1 MQRRS
6 VARAAAI
13 VGAAYILSNLAG
25 FLARL
30 IINARFGTGAEQDA
44 FRAAFIIPDLL
55 FSVLAGGAL
64 ASAFIPTYVARLS
77 HNQHAHAWRLA
88 QIVALIVFAALGAL
102 AVIAGVLAPWL
113 ITTFVARQF
122 SADQVALTASLMRIM
137 LISTVIFGVS
147 GLLMGVLQSN
157 DAFLAPALA
166 PTLYQLGMILGAT
179 LLAGMGVHGL
189 AWGVVF
195 GALMHL
201 LVQLPALWRLAS
213 RDWRLTNPQSPVIP
227 VPRTGTVNG
236 IGDAIENPKS
246 EIGNLRADV
255 SQILRMMPPRVL
267 GLSAVQINA
276 LVTVSLASGIAGGV
290 SAINNAFAIMILPL
304 AVIAQAIG
312 TALFPAISAH
322 AAKGEH
328 DQFAASFT
336 QALCTSIALSAPA
349 SIGLIVL
356 GRPIIRILF
365 ERGQFDAQST
375 DWVAFAL
382 AMYGA
387 GLIGHAV
394 LELVTRAFYALK
406 DSLRPALFAVGSVLV
421 NIVLSLLLMP
431 AFASAGLLPFG
442 ALALA
447 NSIATAL
454 EALALYVLLVRREPR
469 IRSRAIAA
477 TFFKS
482 VIAAVLMGGVIIA
495 WLALAG
501 SGLVATLA
509 AMAIGAA
516 VYFGLSLLIKNDAV
530 QPAFAMVARRL
541 RR

>member
-13 VGAAYILSNLAG
+13 VGAAYIVSNLAG

-55 FSVLAGGAL
+55 FGLLAGGAL

-88 QIVALIVFAALGAL
+88 QTVALIVFAALGAL
-102 AVIAGVLAPWL
+102 AVIAGVFAPQL
-113 ITTFVARQF
+113 IATVVAHQF
-122 SADQVALTASLMRIM
+122 SAAQVALTASLMRIM
-137 LISTVIFGVS
+137 LVSTVIFGVS

-157 DAFLAPALA
+157 DAFLAPALS
-166 PTLYQLGMILGAT
+166 PTLYQLGMVIGAT
-179 LLAGMGVHGL
+179 LLAGMGVYGL
-189 AWGVVF
+189 AWGVVL

-201 LVQLPALWRLAS
+201 VVQLPALWRVAMK
-213 RDWRLTNPQSPVIP
+213 DWRLREAAQASPN
-227 VPRTGTVNG
+227 RWLSTS
-236 IGDAIENPKS
+236 DLKS
-246 EIGNLRADV
+246 DV
-255 SQILRMMPPRVL
+255 RQILRMMPPRVL
-267 GLSAVQINA
+267 GLSAVQVNA

-322 AAKGEH
+322 AARSEH

-336 QALCTSIALSAPA
+336 QALCISIALSAPA

-365 ERGQFDAQST
+365 ERGQFDTQST
-375 DWVAFAL
+375 ALVAFAL

-394 LELVTRAFYALK
+394 LELVTRGFYALK
-406 DSLRPALFAVGSVLV
+406 DSLRPAIFAVASMVA
-421 NIVLSLLLMP
+421 NIALSLLLMP
-431 AFASAGLLPFG
+431 VFTALGLLPFG
-442 ALALA
+442 GLALA

-454 EALALYVLLVRREPR
+454 EAIALYALLARREPR
-469 IRSRAIAA
+469 IRSRAVAM
-477 TFFKS
+477 TLVKS
-482 VIAAVLMGGVIIA
+482 VIAALGMGGLIVV

-501 SGLVATLA
+501 DGLLATLA
-509 AMAIGAA
+509 AMAIGATA
-516 VYFGLSLLIKNDAV
+516 YFALSLLVKNDAV
-530 QPAFAMVARRL
+530 QPAISLVARRF

>member
-13 VGAAYILSNLAG
+13 VGSAYILSNLAG

-55 FSVLAGGAL
+55 FGLLAGGAL

-77 HNQHAHAWRLA
+77 NDQQAHAWRLA
-88 QIVALIVFAALGAL
+88 QTVALIVFAGLGIMALVAAAFAEPL
-102 AVIAGVLAPWL
+102 IAN
-113 ITTFVARQF
+113 FVARQF

-137 LISTVIFGVS
+137 LVSTVIFGVS

-157 DAFLAPALA
+157 DSFLAPALA
-166 PTLYQLGMILGAT
+166 PTLYQLGMIIGAT
-179 LLAGMGVHGL
+179 LLAGLGVYGL
-189 AWGVVF
+189 AWGVVL
-195 GALMHL
+195 GAMMHL
-201 LVQLPALWRLAS
+201 IVQLPALLKVKREERRMAS
-213 RDWRLTNPQSPVIP
+213 LLSPLSSIHSAP
-227 VPRTGTVNG
+227 ASLRT
-236 IGDAIENPKS
+236 
-246 EIGNLRADV
+246 DV

-328 DQFAASFT
+328 DQFARSFS
-336 QALCTSIALSAPA
+336 QALSVSIALSAPA
-349 SIGLIVL
+349 SVGLIVL
-356 GRPIIRILF
+356 GQPIIRILF

-382 AMYGA
+382 SMYSI
-387 GLIGHAV
+387 GLIGHAM

-406 DSLRPALFAVGSVLV
+406 DSLRPAIFAVGSVVV
-421 NIVLSLLLMP
+421 NIALSLLLLR
-431 AFASAGLLPFG
+431 AFESAGLLPFG
-442 ALALA
+442 GLALA

-454 EALALYVLLVRREPR
+454 EAIALYALLLRREPR
-469 IRSRAIAA
+469 IESRAIAV

-482 VIAAVLMGGVIIA
+482 ALAAVLMGLVIAA
-495 WLALAG
+495 WLSVAG
-501 SGLVATLA
+501 TGLIATLI
-509 AMAIGAA
+509 AMAIGAVA
-516 VYFGLSLLIKNDAV
+516 YFGLSLLMKNNAV
-530 QPAFAMVARRL
+530 QPALSLVARRFK
-541 RR
+541 R

>member
-13 VGAAYILSNLAG
+13 VGSAYILSNLAG

-55 FSVLAGGAL
+55 FNLLAGGAL

-77 HNQHAHAWRLA
+77 NDQQAHAWRLA
-88 QIVALIVFAALGAL
+88 KTVALIVFFGLGAM
-102 AVIAGVLAPWL
+102 AFIAGVFAEPL
-113 ITTFVARQF
+113 IAGVVARQF
-122 SADQVALTASLMRIM
+122 SAEQVALTASLMRIM

-157 DAFLAPALA
+157 DSFLAPALA

-179 LLAGMGVHGL
+179 LLAGLGVYGL

-201 LVQLPALWRLAS
+201 LVQLPALWRSAK
-213 RDWRLTNPQSPVIP
+213 RDWRLATGDSRGNLQSPISNLHSP
-227 VPRTGTVNG
+227 LYNL
-236 IGDAIENPKS
+236 KS
-246 EIGNLRADV
+246 DV

-267 GLSAVQINA
+267 GLSAVQVNA

-328 DQFAASFT
+328 DEFARAFT
-336 QALCTSIALSAPA
+336 QALAISIALSAPA
-349 SIGLIVL
+349 SAGLVVL
-356 GRPIIRILF
+356 GEPIIRILF

-375 DWVAFAL
+375 QWVAFAL
-382 AMYGA
+382 AMYGI
-387 GLIGHAV
+387 GLIGHAM

-406 DSLRPALFAVGSVLV
+406 DSVRPAIFAVGSMVL
-421 NIVLSLLLMP
+421 NIALSLLLAP
-431 AFASAGLLPFG
+431 AFASMGLLSFG
-442 ALALA
+442 GLALA

-454 EALALYVLLVRREPR
+454 EAVVLYALLLRREPR
-469 IRSRAIAA
+469 IDPRVVAI

-482 VIAAVLMGGVIIA
+482 ALAAGVMAGVLFA
-495 WLALAG
+495 WLRLAG
-501 SGLVATLA
+501 DGLLATLA
-509 AMAIGAA
+509 AMVIGAA
-516 VYFGLSLLIKNDAV
+516 VYFGLSLVIRNNAV
-530 QPAFAMVARRL
+530 QPAFALVARRL

>member
-13 VGAAYILSNLAG
+13 VGSAYIISNLAG

-30 IINARFGTGAEQDA
+30 LINARFGTGAEQDA

-55 FSVLAGGAL
+55 FGLLAGGAL

-77 HNQHAHAWRLA
+77 HHQQAHAWRLA
-88 QIVALIVFAALGAL
+88 QIVALIVFFGLGVMALIAGFFAPQL
-102 AVIAGVLAPWL
+102 IAGV
-113 ITTFVARQF
+113 VARQF
-122 SADQVALTASLMRIM
+122 SAEQVALTASLMRIM

-157 DAFLAPALA
+157 DSFLAPALA
-166 PTLYQLGMILGAT
+166 PTLYQMGMVIGAT
-179 LLAGMGVHGL
+179 LLAGLGVYGL
-189 AWGVVF
+189 AWGVVL
-195 GALMHL
+195 GAMMHL
-201 LVQLPALWRLAS
+201 LVQLPALLKVRRGERRVES
-213 RDWRLTNPQSPVIP
+213 KNPSPSTP
-227 VPRTGTVNG
+227 FP
-236 IGDAIENPKS
+236 PPPS
-246 EIGNLRADV
+246 LRADV

-328 DQFAASFT
+328 DQFASSLT
-336 QALCTSIALSAPA
+336 QAMCICIALSAPA

-356 GRPIIRILF
+356 GQPIIRILF
-365 ERGQFDAQST
+365 QRGEFDAQST
-375 DWVAFAL
+375 QWVAFAL
-382 AMYGA
+382 AMYGV
-387 GLIGHAV
+387 GLIGHAT

-406 DSLRPALFAVGSVLV
+406 DSMRPAIFAVGSMIV
-421 NIVLSLLLMP
+421 NVALSLLLMP
-431 AFASAGLLPFG
+431 VFTAAGLLSFG

-447 NSIATAL
+447 NSIATSL
-454 EALALYVLLVRREPR
+454 EAILLYALLTRREGR
-469 IRSRAIAA
+469 IQSRPVARV
-477 TFFKS
+477 FFKS
-482 VIAAVLMGGVIIA
+482 IAAAVLMGVVLAA
-495 WLALAG
+495 WLAVAG
-501 SGLVATLA
+501 SGLIATLA
-509 AMAIGAA
+509 AMGIGAG
-516 VYFGLSLLIKNDAV
+516 VYLGLSLLFKNEAA
-530 QPAFAMVARRL
+530 QPAIALVARRFK
-541 RR
+541 R

>member
-55 FSVLAGGAL
+55 FNLLAGGAL

-77 HNQHAHAWRLA
+77 HDQQAHAWRLA
-88 QIVALIVFAALGAL
+88 KTVALIVFFSLGAM
-102 AVIAGVLAPWL
+102 AFIAGVFAESL
-113 ITTFVARQF
+113 IAGVVARQF
-122 SADQVALTASLMRIM
+122 SAQQVALTASLMRIM

-157 DAFLAPALA
+157 DSFLAPALA
-166 PTLYQLGMILGAT
+166 PTLYQLGMIVGAT
-179 LLAGMGVHGL
+179 LLAGLGVYGL
-189 AWGVVF
+189 AWGVVL

-201 LVQLPALWRLAS
+201 LVQLPALLRLGTG
-213 RDWRLTNPQSPVIP
+213 DWRLGSDPLPVAHDPSPIP
-227 VPRTGTVNG
+227 TL
-236 IGDAIENPKS
+236 KS
-246 EIGNLRADV
+246 DV

-267 GLSAVQINA
+267 GLSAVQVNA

-328 DQFAASFT
+328 DEFARAFT
-336 QALCTSIALSAPA
+336 QALAISIALSAPA
-349 SIGLIVL
+349 SAGLIVL
-356 GRPIIRILF
+356 GEPIIRILF

-375 DWVAFAL
+375 QWVAFAL
-382 AMYGA
+382 AMYGI
-387 GLIGHAV
+387 GLVGHAM

-406 DSLRPALFAVGSVLV
+406 DSVRPAIFAVGSMVL
-421 NIVLSLLLMP
+421 NIALSLLLVP
-431 AFASAGLLPFG
+431 VFSSLGLLSFG

-447 NSIATAL
+447 NSIATVL
-454 EALALYVLLVRREPR
+454 EAVVLYALLLRREPR
-469 IRSRAIAA
+469 IDPRVVAI

-482 VIAAVLMGGVIIA
+482 ALAAGVMAGVLFA
-495 WLALAG
+495 WLRLAG
-501 SGLVATLA
+501 NGLLATLA
-509 AMAIGAA
+509 AMVIGAA
-516 VYFGLSLLIKNDAV
+516 VYFGLSLVIRNNAV
-530 QPAFAMVARRL
+530 QPAFALVARRL